1 MSSRLYRML
10 TLAPLILLALAIA
23 CGSAAAPTTSTPAIG
38 VSSAPTTTRPTEPAA
53 TKPTGSPTLEAT
65 ATPASA
71 PSAPGETRNSE
82 IDPISEEQ
90 LKEELKQARFS
101 TAGWE
106 TNFLL
111 RNISYGEIRG
121 GGPGKDD
128 IPPIDNPTFESTEEA
143 DAWLEDQ
150 EPVQV
155 ANING
160 DARAYPIQI
169 MIWHEVVNDTV
180 GGEPVVITY

>member
-1 MSSRLYRML
+1 MSTRLYRML
-10 TLAPLILLALAIA
+10 RLAPLIILALVLA
-23 CGSAAAPTTSTPAIG
+23 CGSAATPTTSTPTIG
-38 VSSAPTTTRPTEPAA
+38 VSSAPTPTKRAEPAL
-53 TKPTGSPTLEAT
+53 TKPAGSPAVEAT
-65 ATPASA
+65 TTPAKPTS
-71 PSAPGETRNSE
+71 SSEKTRNSE

-128 IPPIDNPTFESTEEA
+128 IPPIDNPTFASTEEA

-169 MIWHEVVNDTV
+169 MIWHEIVNDTV

>member
-1 MSSRLYRML
+1 ML
-10 TLAPLILLALAIA
+10 RLAPLILLALALA
-23 CGSAAAPTTSTPAIG
+23 CGSAAAPTTSAPTIG
-38 VSSAPTTTRPTEPAA
+38 VSSAPTGTRPPEPAL
-53 TKPTGSPTLEAT
+53 TKPTGSPAVEAT
-65 ATPASA
+65 TTPAKPTS
-71 PSAPGETRNSE
+71 SSEKTRNSE

-90 LKEELKQARFS
+90 LTEELKQARFS

>member
-1 MSSRLYRML
+1 MIQWVRFIPLSV
-10 TLAPLILLALAIA
+10 LAFVLA
-23 CGSAAAPTTSTPAIG
+23 CGSAATPATPNLTTDA
-38 VSSAPTTTRPTEPAA
+38 SPASTTTRPPEPTA
-53 TKPTGSPTLEAT
+53 TKPTGSPALEAT
-65 ATPASA
+65 TDSELAQSSSESPN
-71 PSAPGETRNSE
+71 GEVG
-82 IDPISEEQ
+82 PISEEQ
-90 LKEELKQARFS
+90 LKEELKQVRFS

-106 TNFLL
+106 TNFRL
-111 RNISYGEIRG
+111 RNISYKEIRG

-143 DAWLEDQ
+143 DQWLEDQ

-155 ANING
+155 ANIKG

-169 MIWHEVVNDTV
+169 MIWHEIVNDTV